1 MKKLL
6 NISVIAALTILPL
19 AASATDYAI
28 ADPTAANP
36 ATTASTG
43 PGWALAQENS
53 TADGKVATAGYVKGA
68 YNQAMKAINTV
79 AATAGSAVQSVAA
92 GSTNGTI
99 KVNNGADI
107 TIYDDT
113 DLQTDVSGL
122 KSTVGNSTSGLV
134 KDVTDLQTTV
144 GDSTSGL
151 VKDVD
156 ALETT
161 VGDSTSG
168 LVKDVDALET
178 TVGDSTSG
186 LVKDVTDLQ
195 TDVGAL
201 QTASGNYATKTGVE
215 NTISAST
222 TSSSIDV
229 VTTWGTDATTP
240 LAISGT
246 VTSGSYATANQ

>member
-168 LVKDVDALET
+168 LVKDV
-178 TVGDSTSG
+178 
-186 LVKDVTDLQ
+186 TDLQ

>member
-1 MKKLL
+1 MQTNKTTNNTERKMKKLL

-168 LVKDVDALET
+168 LVKDV
-178 TVGDSTSG
+178 
-186 LVKDVTDLQ
+186 TDLQ